1 MSNRQRCKILLKI
14 LDRVLEEYLDTRE
27 FKDKFLNEIFRNE
40 KTTLS
45 KHFLFVLVF
54 LAVVFFMI
62 YGLLLKFEMVLMI
75 IDTKHS

>member
-27 FKDKFLNEIFRNE
+27 FKDKFLKEIFRNE

-54 LAVVFFMI
+54 LAVVIFMI

>member
-1 MSNRQRCKILLKI
+1 M
-14 LDRVLEEYLDTRE
+14 DRVLEEYLDTRE
-27 FKDKFLNEIFRNE
+27 FKDKFLKEIFRNE

-54 LAVVFFMI
+54 LAVVFFMT